1 MQTTY
6 VLFAQIVFVFP
17 LKNETVRISIIEK
30 TLKPGTTNINLKPH
44 CILTVTSSNLCFFVS
59 NSIK

>member
-6 VLFAQIVFVFP
+6 LLFAQIVSVFP

-30 TLKPGTTNINLKPH
+30 TLKPGTTNINLNH
-44 CILTVTSSNLCFFVS
+44 IVSSLSHRLS
-59 NSIK
+59 NISLYQIP